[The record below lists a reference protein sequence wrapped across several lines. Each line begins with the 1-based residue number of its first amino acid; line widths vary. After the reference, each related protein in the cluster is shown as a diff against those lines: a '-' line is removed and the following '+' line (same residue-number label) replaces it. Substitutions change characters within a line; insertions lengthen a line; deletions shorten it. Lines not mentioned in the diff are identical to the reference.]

1 MEDEKLRRWE
11 GGTLM
16 RQLIVYGSN
25 FIWNGFDFYQRILG
39 HGWTQMNTD

>member
-16 RQLIVYGSN
+16 RQLIDMAQITYGMDSII
-25 FIWNGFDFYQRILG
+25 FF
-39 HGWTQMNTD
+39 